1 MFSQLFRL
9 LPCVWDTVGET
20 LESKERQR
28 IRVRVPQNLLFS
40 FVLKL
45 QI

>member
-9 LPCVWDTVGET
+9 LLCVWDAIAET
-20 LESKERQR
+20 LESKERQQ
-28 IRVRVPQNLLFS
+28 ICVRVPQNLLFS